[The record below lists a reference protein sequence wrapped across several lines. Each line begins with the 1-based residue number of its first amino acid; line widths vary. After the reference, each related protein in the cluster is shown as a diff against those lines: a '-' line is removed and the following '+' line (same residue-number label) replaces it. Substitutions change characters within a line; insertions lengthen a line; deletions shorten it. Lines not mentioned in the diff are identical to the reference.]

1 MSNLPCCQKEGSTG
15 ETYSHFA
22 VYVLLTNTSA
32 RCINQSPV
40 HATVHRLCTCRVR
53 FVQASNH
60 MLIWL
65 CARFRA
71 CPINRCACGPCHG
84 TNLSMI
90 TSLHGTP
97 LSPLTFGT
105 MQFGGNA
112 DAAASRAMFDA
123 ARAAGITHFD
133 TAYVYN
139 GGASETLL
147 GEMIQQDRD
156 SLIIATKAAY
166 DGGSGRENILNG
178 FDVSQKRLQLDVVDI
193 LYLHRFD
200 DDTPLQETF
209 DALATLKHA
218 GKIRH
223 IAVSNFAAWQVVK
236 AQRVALGFDVMIE
249 MVQPMHSLVKRQAEV
264 EIFPMCVD
272 QGLEIV
278 PYSPLGGGL
287 LTGKYASGGTG
298 RLTEDHRYAARYNV
312 DWMREAAVKLTAL
325 ARDLGTNPA
334 TLAVAWAMAHPA
346 RPRPIVSARSA
357 EQLAPSLD
365 ALHLEMTPELYT
377 QITDFSVTPPPA
389 TDRIEEA

>member
-1 MSNLPCCQKEGSTG
+1 
-15 ETYSHFA
+15 
-22 VYVLLTNTSA
+22 
-32 RCINQSPV
+32 
-40 HATVHRLCTCRVR
+40 
-53 FVQASNH
+53 
-60 MLIWL
+60 
-65 CARFRA
+65 
-71 CPINRCACGPCHG
+71 
-84 TNLSMI
+84 MI
-90 TSLHGTP
+90 TSPDGTP

-112 DAAASRAMFDA
+112 DPTQSRAMFDA
-123 ARAAGITHFD
+123 ARARGITHFD

-147 GEMIQQDRD
+147 GGMIQQDRD
-156 SLIIATKAAY
+156 GLIIATKAAY
-166 DGGSGRENILNG
+166 EGGSSRDNILKG
-178 FDVSQKRLQLDVVDI
+178 FATSQTRLQLDMVDI

-200 DDTPLQETF
+200 DETPLQETF

-218 GKIRH
+218 GKIGH
-223 IAVSNFAAWQVVK
+223 IAVSNFAAWQVMK
-236 AQRVALGFDVMIE
+236 AQAVAAQFEIQIE

-272 QGLEIV
+272 QNLEIV

-312 DWMREAAVKLTAL
+312 DWMHSAAQKLKTL
-325 ARDLGTNPA
+325 ADDLGTSSA

-346 RPRPIVSARSA
+346 RPRPIISARSP
-357 EQLAPSLD
+357 EQLAPSLA
-365 ALHLEMTPELYT
+365 ALSFEMTRDLYA
-377 QITDFSVTPPPA
+377 QITAFSVTPPPA

>member
-1 MSNLPCCQKEGSTG
+1 
-15 ETYSHFA
+15 
-22 VYVLLTNTSA
+22 
-32 RCINQSPV
+32 
-40 HATVHRLCTCRVR
+40 
-53 FVQASNH
+53 
-60 MLIWL
+60 
-65 CARFRA
+65 
-71 CPINRCACGPCHG
+71 
-84 TNLSMI
+84 MI
-90 TSLHGTP
+90 TSLNGTP

-123 ARAAGITHFD
+123 ARDAGITHFD
-133 TAYVYN
+133 TAFVYN

-147 GEMIQQDRD
+147 GEMIKDDRD

-166 DGGSGRENILNG
+166 EGGSGRENILTG
-178 FDVSQKRLQLDVVDI
+178 FATSQQRLQLDVVDI

-209 DALATLKHA
+209 DALATLKHD

-236 AQRVALGFDVMIE
+236 AQRVASGFDVMIE
-249 MVQPMHSLVKRQAEV
+249 MVQPMHSLVKRQSEV

-287 LTGKYASGGTG
+287 LTGKYAQGGKG

-312 DWMREAAVKLTAL
+312 DWMRDAAVKLTAL
-325 ARDLGTNPA
+325 AYDLGTSPA

-346 RPRPIVSARSA
+346 RPRPIISARSCA
-357 EQLAPSLD
+357 QLSPSLD
-365 ALHLEMTPELYT
+365 ALDFEMTPELYAK
-377 QITDFSVTPPPA
+377 ITDFSVTPPPA